1 MKFDPLKSLGNMID
15 LFTAATPNGWKV
27 SIAFEEMELPYN
39 PIVLNLSERK
49 QHEEWFYQMNP
60 NGRIPVIVDHDVEDL
75 TIFETGAIMLY
86 LAEKSGKFMP
96 SDFKRR
102 HAAMQWLMFQMSG
115 IGPMQGQAVAFE
127 RYFPEDVPAARKRY
141 HNETR
146 RLYAVLDR
154 HLADHEWLADEYTIA
169 DMANWA
175 WIRSHKWA
183 RVPTDG
189 LAHLERWMA
198 SMAARPGCQRGVNV
212 PPPTRTAAETKASGA
227 AITTA

>member
-1 MKFDPLKSLGNMID
+1 MID
-15 LFTAATPNGWKV
+15 FYTAPTPNGWKV
-27 SIAFEEMELPYN
+27 AIALEEMELPYT
-39 PIVLNLSERK
+39 PHVLNLGEQT
-49 QHEEWFYQMNP
+49 QHEEWFLAMNP
-60 NGRIPVIVDHDVEDL
+60 NGRIPVIVDRDVDDL

-86 LAEKSGKFMP
+86 LAEKSGRFMP
-96 SDFKRR
+96 TSLKGR

-146 RLYAVLDR
+146 RLYEVLNR
-154 HLADHEWLADEYTIA
+154 HLADHEWLADEYSIA
-169 DMANWA
+169 DMANWS

-183 RVPTDG
+183 RVPTEG

-198 SMAARPGCQRGVNV
+198 VMAARPGCQRGVNV
-212 PPPTRTAAETKASGA
+212 PPSTRTADQTKASGA
-227 AITTA
+227 SITTT

>member
-1 MKFDPLKSLGNMID
+1 MID
-15 LFTAATPNGWKV
+15 FYTAPTPNGWKV
-27 SIAFEEMELPYN
+27 AIALEEMELPYT
-39 PIVLNLSERK
+39 PHVLNLSERT
-49 QHEEWFYQMNP
+49 QHEEWFLAMNP
-60 NGRIPVIVDHDVEDL
+60 NGRIPVIVDRDVDGL

-86 LAEKSGKFMP
+86 LAEKSGRFMP
-96 SDFKRR
+96 TSLKGR

-146 RLYAVLDR
+146 RLYEVLNR
-154 HLADHEWLADEYTIA
+154 HLADHEWLADEYSIA
-169 DMANWA
+169 DMANWS

-183 RVPTDG
+183 RVPTEG

-198 SMAARPGCQRGVNV
+198 VMAARPGCQRGVNV
-212 PPPTRTAAETKASGA
+212 PPSTRTADQTKASGA
-227 AITTA
+227 SITTT

>member
-1 MKFDPLKSLGNMID
+1 MID
-15 LFTAATPNGWKV
+15 FYTAPTPNGWKV
-27 SIAFEEMELPYN
+27 AIALEEMELPYT
-39 PIVLNLSERK
+39 PHVLNLSERT
-49 QHEEWFYQMNP
+49 QHEEWFLAMNP
-60 NGRIPVIVDHDVEDL
+60 NGRIPVIVDRDVDDL
-75 TIFETGAIMLY
+75 RIFETGAIMLY

-96 SDFKRR
+96 TSLKGR

-146 RLYAVLDR
+146 RLYEVLNR
-154 HLADHEWLADEYTIA
+154 HLADHEWLADEYSIA
-169 DMANWA
+169 DMANWS

-183 RVPTDG
+183 RVPTEG

-198 SMAARPGCQRGVNV
+198 VMAARPGCQRGVNV
-212 PPPTRTAAETKASGA
+212 PPPTRTADQTKASGA
-227 AITTA
+227 SITTT

>member
-1 MKFDPLKSLGNMID
+1 MID
-15 LFTAATPNGWKV
+15 FYTAPTPNGWKV
-27 SIAFEEMELPYN
+27 AIALEEMELPYT
-39 PIVLNLSERK
+39 PHVLNLSERT
-49 QHEEWFYQMNP
+49 QHEEWFLAMNP
-60 NGRIPVIVDHDVEDL
+60 NGRIPVIVDRDVDDL

-86 LAEKSGKFMP
+86 LAEKSGRFMP
-96 SDFKRR
+96 TSLKGR

-146 RLYAVLDR
+146 RLYEVLNR
-154 HLADHEWLADEYTIA
+154 HLADHEWLADEYSIA
-169 DMANWA
+169 DMANWS

-183 RVPTDG
+183 RVPTEG

-198 SMAARPGCQRGVNV
+198 VMAARPGCQRGVNV
-212 PPPTRTAAETKASGA
+212 PPPTRTADQTKASGA
-227 AITTA
+227 SITTT

>member
-1 MKFDPLKSLGNMID
+1 MID
-15 LFTAATPNGWKV
+15 FYTAPTPNGWKV
-27 SIAFEEMELPYN
+27 AIALEEMGLPYT
-39 PIVLNLSERK
+39 PHVLNLSERT
-49 QHEEWFYQMNP
+49 QHEDWFLAMNP
-60 NGRIPVIVDHDVEDL
+60 NGRIPVIVRSHDADEL

-96 SDFKRR
+96 TSLKGR

-146 RLYAVLDR
+146 RLYEVLNR
-154 HLADHEWLADEYTIA
+154 HLADHEWLADEYSIA
-169 DMANWA
+169 DMANWS

-183 RVPTDG
+183 RVPTEGSRAPGALDG
-189 LAHLERWMA
+189 GDGGLVPAA
-198 SMAARPGCQRGVNV
+198 SAA
-212 PPPTRTAAETKASGA
+212 
-227 AITTA
+227 

>member
-1 MKFDPLKSLGNMID
+1 MKFDPLKSPGDMID
-15 LFTAATPNGWKV
+15 LYTAATPNGWKV

-39 PIVLNLSERK
+39 PIVLKLSERK

-60 NGRIPVIVDHDVEDL
+60 NGRIPVIVDHDLEGL

-96 SDFKRR
+96 SNFKRR
-102 HAAMQWLMFQMSG
+102 YAAMQWLMFQMSG

-127 RYFPEDVPAARKRY
+127 RYFPENVPAARKRY

-146 RLYAVLDR
+146 RLYKVLDR

-198 SMAARPGCQRGVNV
+198 SMAARPGCQRGVRV

-227 AITTA
+227 SITTA

>member
-1 MKFDPLKSLGNMID
+1 MID
-15 LFTAATPNGWKV
+15 FYTAPTPNGWKV
-27 SIAFEEMELPYN
+27 AIALEEMELLYTPH
-39 PIVLNLSERK
+39 VLNLSERT
-49 QHEEWFYQMNP
+49 QHEEWFLAMNP
-60 NGRIPVIVDHDVEDL
+60 NGRIPVIVDRDVEDL

-96 SDFKRR
+96 TSLKGR

-146 RLYAVLDR
+146 RLYEVLDR
-154 HLADHEWLADEYTIA
+154 HLAGHEWLADEYSIA
-169 DMANWA
+169 DMANWS

-183 RVPTDG
+183 RVPTEG

-198 SMAARPGCQRGVNV
+198 VMAARPGCQRGVNV
-212 PPPTRTAAETKASGA
+212 PPPTRTADQTKASGA
-227 AITTA
+227 SITTT

>member
-1 MKFDPLKSLGNMID
+1 MID
-15 LFTAATPNGWKV
+15 FYTAPTPNGWKV
-27 SIAFEEMELPYN
+27 AIALEEMELAYTPH
-39 PIVLNLSERK
+39 VLNLSERK
-49 QHEEWFYQMNP
+49 QHEDWFLRMNP
-60 NGRIPVIVDHDVEDL
+60 NGRIPVIVDHDADDL

-96 SDFKRR
+96 TSLKGRY
-102 HAAMQWLMFQMSG
+102 AVMQWLMFQMSG
-115 IGPMQGQAVAFE
+115 IGPMQGQAVTFE

-146 RLYAVLDR
+146 RLYEVLDR
-154 HLADHEWLADEYTIA
+154 HLADHEWLADDYSIA
-169 DMANWA
+169 DMANWS

-198 SMAARPGCQRGVNV
+198 AMAARPGCQRGVNV
-212 PPPTRTAAETKASGA
+212 PPPTRTAAQTKASGSS
-227 AITTA
+227 ITTT